1 MIIHCSA
8 HCIEFLMSIQSFVQ
22 VVTAL
27 NNIFIEAV
35 VCRLN
40 LQGVTK
46 VEGSLYD
53 RQTSTIAST
62 NSV

>member
-8 HCIEFLMSIQSFVQ
+8 HFTKFRMSLQSFMQIVA
-22 VVTAL
+22 AL

-40 LQGVTK
+40 LQTVAL

-53 RQTSTIAST
+53 TQTRTIAST

>member
-8 HCIEFLMSIQSFVQ
+8 HFTKFRMSVQSFVQ
-22 VVTAL
+22 IVTAL

-35 VCRLN
+35 MCRLN
-40 LQGVTK
+40 LQGVAL

-53 RQTSTIAST
+53 TKMSTIAST